1 MLARLGRW
9 CHDNRWRVVGAW
21 IAAIVALVVATA
33 GAGQNFGASFE
44 TPDSE
49 GGDGFDL
56 IDEYFGGQ
64 GSGFP
69 GRVVFR
75 AEQGVDDPSVREP
88 MTAYFAAL
96 AAEDGIS
103 VLSPYDE
110 RAFGQISDDGTIA
123 FAQVEAPSTL
133 TDSEAQE
140 LGPELK
146 ELAPDV
152 DFQVEFGGELFLEFE
167 PPESEIFGLAFA
179 IFILIAAFGS
189 VVAMGLP
196 IGVALGGI
204 ASGVLTVGL
213 LSNVL
218 EMPDF
223 TLTLGV
229 MIGLGVGIDYALF
242 IVTRYRDE
250 LRSGLDSAQA
260 CARAIDT
267 AGRAVLFAGTT
278 VVISLLGLLLI
289 GLGFV
294 RGLGIGAS
302 TTVLITMIASVTLLP
317 ALLGFIGAR
326 VEVTKLR
333 GLVAAILVALALVS
347 VGVGVPAVALGF
359 VILAIVV
366 LAVGGLVPKLRDV
379 LPAREVKPIEET
391 LPYRWSR
398 LVQRY
403 PVPMALLGTGIL
415 LALTI
420 PALSLRLGFSDEGNF
435 VEENT
440 ARQAYDLLAEGF
452 GPGFNGPILLVA
464 ELDGPADLDAV
475 TAEIGATEGVDTVTP
490 PFPND
495 PASPT
500 AVLWRAF
507 PTTSPQDIETDRLV
521 ERLRADD
528 ALPGAQAQGLDVLVT
543 GSVAINQDF
552 SDFLAKRIP
561 VFFAAVLLLSFL
573 LLMTVFR
580 SVLVAVKAVIMN
592 MLSIG
597 AAYGLI
603 VMIFQWG
610 WGVELIGVGRGGPIE
625 PFLPMML
632 FAIVFGLSMD
642 YEVFLLSRVR
652 EEWKRTGDN
661 ARAVADG
668 LASTARVIT
677 AAAAIMVFV
686 FGSFLLET
694 DRVVK
699 LFGFGLAAAI
709 ALDATIVRL
718 LLVPATMELLG
729 DRNWWMPKWLDRIL
743 PELDVE
749 GHASDDEGQGD
760 DGADENGDRSANGHG
775 DDAPRHAS
783 TGGDE
788 PERQLVGGDPIS

>member
-21 IAAIVALVVATA
+21 IAVIVVLVVATA

-75 AEQGVDDPSVREP
+75 AEQGVDDPSVRGP
-88 MTAYFAAL
+88 MDAYFTEL
-96 AAEDGIS
+96 AAQDGIA
-103 VLSPYDE
+103 VVSPYDPQ
-110 RAFGQISDDGTIA
+110 AFGQISEDGTIA

-133 TDSEAQE
+133 TDSEAEQ

-146 ELAPDV
+146 DLAPEV
-152 DFQVEFGGELFLEFE
+152 DFQVEFGGELFFEFH

-204 ASGVLTVGL
+204 ATGVLSVGL
-213 LSNVL
+213 VSNLV

-223 TLTLGV
+223 TLTLAV

-250 LRSGLDSAQA
+250 LHAGHDSATA
-260 CARAIDT
+260 TARAIDT

-294 RGLGIGAS
+294 RGLGIGS
-302 TTVLITMIASVTLLP
+302 SMTVLVTMIASVTLLP
-317 ALLGFIGAR
+317 ALLGFIGPR
-326 VEVTKLR
+326 IEVTKAR
-333 GLVAAILVALALVS
+333 GLFAAVLVALALVS
-347 VGVGVPAVALGF
+347 VGVGVAPLAAGFAGLALI
-359 VILAIVV
+359 ILIVGAW
-366 LAVGGLVPKLRDV
+366 LPKLRDT
-379 LPAREVKPIEET
+379 LPARRVKPIEET
-391 LPYRWSR
+391 IPYRWSR

-403 PVPMALLGTGIL
+403 PVWMALLGTVIL

-420 PALSLRLGFSDEGNF
+420 PALSLRLGFSDEGNI
-435 VEENT
+435 EEDFSS
-440 ARQAYDLLAEGF
+440 RRAYDLLADGF

-464 ELDGPADLDAV
+464 ELDGPADLEAV
-475 TAEIGATEGVDTVTP
+475 TAEIGGTEGVAAVTP

-495 PASPT
+495 PENPT
-500 AVLWRAF
+500 AVIWRAF
-507 PTTSPQDIETDRLV
+507 PTTSPQDVETDDLV
-521 ERLRADD
+521 KRLRADD
-528 ALPGAQAQGLDVLVT
+528 ALPGAQADGLDVLVT

-552 SDFLAKRIP
+552 SQFLARRIP
-561 VFFAAVLLLSFL
+561 IFFTAVLLLSFL

-597 AAYGLI
+597 AAYGL
-603 VMIFQWG
+603 VVAIFQWG
-610 WGVELIGVGRGGPIE
+610 WGIELVGLGRGGPIE
-625 PFLPMML
+625 PFIPMML

-661 ARAVADG
+661 ARSVADG

-729 DRNWWMPKWLDRIL
+729 DRNWWMPKWLDRLL

-749 GHASDDEGQGD
+749 GHGSDDED
-760 DGADENGDRSANGHG
+760 PSDRNGHG
-775 DDAPRHAS
+775 EYVPRHAARP
-783 TGGDE
+783 GDE
-788 PERQLVGGDPIS
+788 PEPELVNT